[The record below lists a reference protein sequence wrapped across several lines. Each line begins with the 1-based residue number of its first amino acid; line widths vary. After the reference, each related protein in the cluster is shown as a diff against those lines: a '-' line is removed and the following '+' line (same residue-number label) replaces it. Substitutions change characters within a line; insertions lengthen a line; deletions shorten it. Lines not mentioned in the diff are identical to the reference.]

1 VHPDNRASQIAEDKN
16 QLIRCLTF
24 TDTTALVI
32 GTIIGTG
39 VFLKTAVMAQ
49 QVGTPALVLAAWVV
63 AGALSLAGALTYAEL
78 GAMLPHAGGEY
89 VYLRTAYGKTLAF
102 LYGWTV
108 LAIEATGSI
117 AALGAAFATFL
128 SSLLPIGSVWIEHT
142 FNVFGHEIFWSFGLK
157 QVIAVGVIL
166 FFSAVNCAGV
176 AFGGRVQVV
185 FTTAKLLGIFVVVA
199 GVFLFSESATWSN
212 LAAGS
217 GMPQWSGLKAFGAAM
232 LAALWAYNGW
242 NNMPMVAGEVRDPG
256 RNVPRALI
264 VGMLV
269 VLAAYGLAN
278 LAYLYA
284 LPFDDVVTS
293 NSTAYRSALPVATKA
308 AQTFL
313 GTLGAKF
320 VTVAFLLSTLGAL
333 QGVILVKARIPFA
346 MARDGLFFSSIG
358 QVSKNTRVPARA
370 IGIGA
375 VWASV
380 LAVSG
385 SFDQLTD
392 FVIFAAW
399 IFYGL
404 TAASVFVLRRKMPNA
419 PRPYRT
425 LGYPVVPLLF
435 VLVALWLLIN
445 TLQTNPVGS
454 VIGLLLILLGLP
466 LYAYFQRRQGHE
478 ASWWRAS

>member
-1 VHPDNRASQIAEDKN
+1 VHPDDKLTQTAEAKN
-16 QLIRCLTF
+16 QLIRCLNL

-49 QVGTPALVLAAWVV
+49 QVGTPTLVLAAWVV

-89 VYLRTAYGKTLAF
+89 VYLRTAYGNSLAF

-128 SSLLPIGSVWIEHT
+128 SALLPIGSAWVERT
-142 FNVFGHEIFWSFGLK
+142 FDVFGHEIFWSFGPK

-176 AFGGRVQVV
+176 AFGGRVQAV
-185 FTTAKLLGIFVVVA
+185 FTAAKLLGIFVVVV
-199 GVFLFSESATWSN
+199 GVFLFSGTATWSN
-212 LAAGS
+212 LATIP
-217 GMPQWSGLKAFGAAM
+217 GMRQWSGLKAFGAAM

-242 NNMPMVAGEVRDPG
+242 NNMPLVAGEVRDPG

-284 LPFDDVVTS
+284 LPFTDIATS

-358 QVSKNTRVPARA
+358 RVSKTTRVPARA

-375 VWASV
+375 VWACV
-380 LAVSG
+380 LVVSG

-404 TAASVFVLRRKMPNA
+404 TAASVLVLRRKMPNA

-425 LGYPVVPLLF
+425 LGYPVVPLIF

-445 TLQTNPVGS
+445 TLQTRPVES
-454 VIGLLLILLGLP
+454 SIGLVLILLGLP
-466 LYAYFQRRQGHE
+466 LYAYFQRKQAHK
-478 ASWWRAS
+478 ASWRVP